1 VSDRFQTEVMA
12 PGTGPRFRGPAS
24 VPLLGWRLRGLQ
36 LLRDPPKFFLSLYE
50 RYGEVCAWDPNA
62 PRQVFVAT
70 GRYIKLLLTDPDT
83 FGVDGFRV
91 MKLPA
96 GSAMAH
102 LARGVLSLN
111 GEEHH
116 HHRRLMAP
124 AFRRHRFAHHIGT
137 IADTIRSE
145 LDRWKVGEL
154 RRLDIDLMRMV
165 TFISIRTMF
174 GVEDPHRLETLYRSI
189 THLLKYTGTLGAVV
203 LPYNIPGFSFA
214 RMLAAAEVVER
225 DVRLFISEKRRAGA
239 TGDDVLS
246 VLVATHDQEG
256 SGLADDELVG
266 DAYTVL
272 CHSTIASA
280 LQWTLILLDQHRDA
294 ADALVDEINSV
305 VAGDA
310 PTLRELERLPL
321 LEAVLKESMRLF
333 PPSSISRR
341 YAERDCMLGAYNIT
355 RGTEIYFSHFVT
367 HRIASVFPR
376 PLKFEPE
383 RWLGAGEPS
392 PYDYAPFGAGPHICV
407 AKHFSMEEMKI
418 MLAMILKRVQLSLPP
433 DTRIDRGLRISLIPR
448 NGLTMRVNSLDRKVG
463 RSRVVGNIH
472 ESVDLD

>member
-1 VSDRFQTEVMA
+1 
-12 PGTGPRFRGPAS
+12 

-50 RYGEVCAWDPNA
+50 RYGEVCAWDPND

-70 GRYIKLLLTDPDT
+70 GKYIKLLLTDPET

-111 GEEHH
+111 GEEHR
-116 HHRRLMAP
+116 HHRKLMAP
-124 AFRRHRFAHHIGT
+124 AFRRHTFAHHIAT
-137 IADTIRSE
+137 IIDTVRAE
-145 LDRWKVGEL
+145 LDGWRLGES
-154 RRLDIDLMRMV
+154 RRIDVDLMRIV
-165 TFISIRTMF
+165 TFISIKTMF
-174 GVEDPHRLETLYRSI
+174 GVEDPERLERLYRAI
-189 THLLKYTGTLGAVV
+189 TTLLKHTGSLGAVV
-203 LPYNIPGFSFA
+203 FPYNIAGFSFA
-214 RMLAAAEVVER
+214 RMLAAAEVVEQEI
-225 DVRLFISEKRRAGA
+225 RLFISEKRRAGA

-256 SGLADDELVG
+256 GGLSDTELVG

-272 CHSTIASA
+272 CHSTIASV
-280 LQWTLILLDQHRDA
+280 LQWTLVLLDQHRDT
-294 ADALVDEINSV
+294 ADALVDEIDSV
-305 VAGDA
+305 VNGDA
-310 PTLRELERLPL
+310 PTLKELERLNL

-341 YAERDCMLGAYNIT
+341 YAERDCALGIYNIAK
-355 RGTEIYFSHFVT
+355 GTEIYFSHFVT
-367 HRIASVFPR
+367 HRLASVFPR

-383 RWLGAGEPS
+383 RWIGTEEPS
-392 PYDYAPFGAGPHICV
+392 PYDYAPFGAGSHICI

-433 DTRIDRGLRISLIPR
+433 GTRIDRGLRISMIPK
-448 NGLTMRVNSLDRKVG
+448 NGLTMRVDGVGEKVE
-463 RSRVVGNIH
+463 RARVLGNIH
-472 ESVDLD
+472 ESIDIE

>member
-1 VSDRFQTEVMA
+1 
-12 PGTGPRFRGPAS
+12 

-50 RYGEVCAWDPNA
+50 RYGEVCAWDPND

-111 GEEHH
+111 GEEHR

-124 AFRRHRFAHHIGT
+124 AFRGHRFAHYVATIVDTVRAELEGWRIGE
-137 IADTIRSE
+137 S
-145 LDRWKVGEL
+145 
-154 RRLDIDLMRMV
+154 RRIDIDLMRLV

-174 GVEDPHRLETLYRSI
+174 GIEDPERLDRFFRAI
-189 THLLKYTGTLGAVV
+189 TTLLKYTGSMAAVV
-203 LPYNIPGFSFA
+203 LPYRIPGFSYA

-225 DVRLFISEKRRAGA
+225 EIQQVITEKRRAGA

-246 VLVATHDQEG
+246 VLVATRDEEG
-256 SGLADDELVG
+256 GGLPDTELIG

-272 CHSTIASA
+272 CHSTIASV
-280 LQWTLILLDQHRDA
+280 LQWTLVLLDQHRDA
-294 ADALVDEINSV
+294 RDALLAEIDSV

-310 PTLRELERLPL
+310 PTLEELGRLHL

-333 PPSSISRR
+333 PPSAISRR
-341 YAERDCMLGAYNIT
+341 YAERDCALGSYAIA
-355 RGTEIYFSHFVT
+355 RGTEIYFSQFVT

-376 PLKFEPE
+376 PSKFEPA
-383 RWLGAGEPS
+383 RWIGTDEPG
-392 PYDYAPFGAGPHICV
+392 PYDYAPFGAGVHICI

-418 MLAMILKRVQLSLPP
+418 MLAMILKRVQLTLPP
-433 DTRIDRGLRISLIPR
+433 GTRIDRGLRISVIPKG
-448 NGLTMRVNSLDRKVG
+448 GLTMQVSGVGEKVERARVA
-463 RSRVVGNIH
+463 GNIH
-472 ESVDLD
+472 ESVDIE